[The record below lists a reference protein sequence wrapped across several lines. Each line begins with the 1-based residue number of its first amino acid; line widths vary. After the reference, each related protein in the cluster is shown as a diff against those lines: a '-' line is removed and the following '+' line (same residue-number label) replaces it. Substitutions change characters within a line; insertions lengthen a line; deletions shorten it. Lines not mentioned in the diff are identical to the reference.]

1 MMVAGSSSNGGAGG
15 TGGDPVATML
25 IDVRAGTAAFASDL
39 AAMRGTVDGTLA
51 SGFDAAGKV
60 LEGSLTGAIRK
71 GDAAFLDLRTMA
83 IRVIDDIAAQAVK
96 GLFSGLLG
104 SASGGGG
111 IGAVLGSLG
120 GLPGRATGGPVSPGA
135 AYVVGERGPELF
147 VPTSAGSVAANGGT
161 VQPARE
167 VRVSITVN
175 APAGGDQAQALQR
188 SSRQVASAVRRAL
201 AQA

>member
-1 MMVAGSSSNGGAGG
+1 MVAGSSSKGGAGG
-15 TGGDPVATML
+15 TGGDPVASML
-25 IDVRAGTAAFASDL
+25 VDVRAGTAAFASDL

-60 LEGSLTGAIRK
+60 LEGSLTSAIRK
-71 GDAAFLDLRTMA
+71 GNAGFLDLRATA
-83 IRVIDDIAAQAVK
+83 TRVIDEIAGQAVK
-96 GLFSGLLG
+96 GLFSGLFG

-147 VPTSAGSVAANGGT
+147 VPTSAGSIAANTGT
-161 VQPARE
+161 AQPARD

>member
-1 MMVAGSSSNGGAGG
+1 MVASKAGVVSKSGADGA
-15 TGGDPVATML
+15 DPVATML
-25 IDVRAGTAAFASDL
+25 IDVRAGTAAFAQDL
-39 AAMRGTVDGTLA
+39 AAMRSTVDGTLA

-60 LEGSLTGAIRK
+60 LEGSLTSAIRK
-71 GDAAFLDLRTMA
+71 GNAGFLDLRATA
-83 IRVIDDIAAQAVK
+83 IKVIDDIAGQAVK
-96 GLFSGLLG
+96 GLFSGLFG
-104 SASGGGG
+104 SGGGSG

-147 VPTSAGSVAANGGT
+147 VPTSAGSIAANGGT
-161 VQPARE
+161 ARPARD

-175 APAGGDQAQALQR
+175 APAGGEQAQALQR